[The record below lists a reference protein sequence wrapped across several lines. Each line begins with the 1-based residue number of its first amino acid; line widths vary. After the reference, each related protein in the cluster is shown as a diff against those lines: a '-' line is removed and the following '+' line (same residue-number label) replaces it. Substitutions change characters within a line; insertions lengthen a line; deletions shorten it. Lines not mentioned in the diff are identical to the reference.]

1 MGVFHME
8 RNNNTFTQQNNQHNN
23 QNQQGE
29 VNDLE
34 RKTLLY
40 NQQHSNLQENAEV
53 EEVQEEQS
61 EIQKEV

>member
-1 MGVFHME
+1 ME

-29 VNDLE
+29 INDLE

-40 NQQHSNLQENAEV
+40 NQQHSNRQENAEV